1 MVFVATNGPI
11 PTIITAFYTDVTRF
25 IFKEIFGYQGMIM
38 NFDNAF
44 LFMIILTTGM
54 VALRVDRSEMIATLR
69 ALDHLFYDA
78 FTAPFENNT
87 GNKLLE
93 LN

>member
-1 MVFVATNGPI
+1 
-11 PTIITAFYTDVTRF
+11 
-25 IFKEIFGYQGMIM
+25 
-38 NFDNAF
+38 